1 LRVNS
6 FFIKS
11 RTTKLMFCDFK
22 DDSLFF
28 NTDSCL
34 FLVEREIVELNSIRD
49 AEEVAKEII
58 EFDAIRDANE
68 VVNVTTKILKSS
80 FFSSDIDS
88 SMIRF
93 SIVKSFAMRS
103 LIEDVIIL
111 RCFEFFFAFVVA
123 LMTRI
128 VNFSMYLFSQF
139 LDQFI
144 EIVRKSSTIFIK

>member
-1 LRVNS
+1 
-6 FFIKS
+6 
-11 RTTKLMFCDFK
+11 MFRDLK

-34 FLVEREIVELNSIRD
+34 FLVEREVVELSSIRNAKKV
-49 AEEVAKEII
+49 AEKII

-68 VVNVTTKILKSS
+68 VVSVTTKILESS
-80 FFSSDIDS
+80 FFSSDVDS
-88 SMIRF
+88 SMIRS

-111 RCFEFFFAFVVA
+111 CCLEFFFAFVVA

-128 VNFSMYLFSQF
+128 VNSSTYLFSQF

-144 EIVRKSSTIFIK
+144 EIARKSSTVFIK